1 MDNSEQMQFAATIA
15 EVQDLLARS
24 LAMVQRAKLKCHG
37 EFFEHVDVI
46 SKRTYELK
54 VRAEWLR
61 LAALGKVRVD
71 DTERSAREIPDRRS
85 SIDRRVAG
93 MRRQILALLQKR

>member
-37 EFFEHVDVI
+37 ELFEHVSDEE
-46 SKRTYELK
+46 YLGP
-54 VRAEWLR
+54 
-61 LAALGKVRVD
+61 LA
-71 DTERSAREIPDRRS
+71 TE
-85 SIDRRVAG
+85 
-93 MRRQILALLQKR
+93 